1 MDARNPAH
9 CWGSENPRMARKHY
23 TDEFHC
29 QAVDL
34 YESTPSA
41 TLKGIAADRGVSRGA
56 SVLAV

>member
-1 MDARNPAH
+1 
-9 CWGSENPRMARKHY
+9 MARKHY